1 MENKTKKFDFGK
13 KSLKNLICTCIYFA
27 AIVAYIPIMVIY
39 QGQFLSINFETKA
52 PDINIGITIGMG
64 LCALVSMVVGI
75 MLLVYD
81 INLARHAKSSKTFGH
96 PMISILTFAIIPA
109 ICVAMSIVEYYVLFS
124 ESMDMIA
131 GIFEIMEKAQSE
143 QEAKD
148 AINALVKAAF
158 ATISNISII
167 SSGVMAGVV
176 VWQIILNS
184 LNIHVNKR

>member
-39 QGQFLSINFETKA
+39 QGQFLSVNFEAKG
-52 PDINIGITIGMG
+52 PEINMGVTVGMG
-64 LCALVSMVVGI
+64 ICAMISLIVGI
-75 MLLVYD
+75 MLLVFD
-81 INLARHAKSSKTFGH
+81 INLARYAKSSKTFGH

-124 ESMDMIA
+124 QTMNMVA
-131 GIFEIMEKAQSE
+131 GIMELSSGSGDPTA
-143 QEAKD
+143 
-148 AINALVKAAF
+148 AINALVKETF

-176 VWQIILNS
+176 VWQIVLNS